1 MTEAVVSA
9 TAFEAERGALMRLA
23 YRMLGTRSDAEDMV
37 QETYLRAERLA
48 RVPDNLPAW
57 LTRTIYVVRNPD
69 KLAVACSTGS
79 RPNPMPLQRHIGGP
93 LDLRHG
99 C

>member
-57 LTRTIYVVRNPD
+57 LTRTIYVACGTMRAGMGGRRVVGFLIWALPDVR
-69 KLAVACSTGS
+69 
-79 RPNPMPLQRHIGGP
+79 
-93 LDLRHG
+93 
-99 C
+99 